1 MKGKPPFK
9 FTEYQV
15 ERPNGISARV
25 FAPLADAAFAQ
36 AVLSWDY
43 TNVRPFPRLGFE
55 NNSEGIFDG

>member
-43 TNVRPFPRLGFE
+43 TKSRAISRTWV
-55 NNSEGIFDG
+55 

>member
-15 ERPNGISARV
+15 ERPNKISARV
-25 FAPLADAAFAQ
+25 FACADAAFAQ

-43 TNVRPFPRLGFE
+43 TKVGPFPGLGFE
-55 NNSEGIFDG
+55 YNSEGIFYG